1 MKGRAKNSGFIHRQ
15 LKVSWLSGEKEVP
28 SNELIDRFVETERSS
43 VKVKVPQGSSKV
55 VPRSN
60 PIKKARR
67 IKAMD
72 FESDD
77 E

>member
-1 MKGRAKNSGFIHRQ
+1 MKGKAKNSGFIHHR
-15 LKVSWLSGEKEVP
+15 LKVSGEKEVP
-28 SNELIDRFVETERSS
+28 SNELIDCFIETDRSS

-55 VPRSN
+55 VPRNN
-60 PIKKARR
+60 PIKKARK
-67 IKAMD
+67 IKAID